1 MEFLKKNV
9 KGILLC
15 LCIAIPWL
23 HTGTTFSNYRR
34 TGIRYSCRDDPDII
48 YQRQICFPERDY
60 FCIKENITVCCHP
73 SWVRAEPDCYS
84 GNREAIT
91 RSL

>member
-1 MEFLKKNV
+1 MD
-9 KGILLC
+9 
-15 LCIAIPWL
+15 
-23 HTGTTFSNYRR
+23 TGTTFSNYRR

-60 FCIKENITVCCHP
+60 FCIKESITVCCHP
-73 SWVRAEPDCYS
+73 SWIRAEPDCYS

-91 RSL
+91 SDHCNHNRNFSDSCLCIA